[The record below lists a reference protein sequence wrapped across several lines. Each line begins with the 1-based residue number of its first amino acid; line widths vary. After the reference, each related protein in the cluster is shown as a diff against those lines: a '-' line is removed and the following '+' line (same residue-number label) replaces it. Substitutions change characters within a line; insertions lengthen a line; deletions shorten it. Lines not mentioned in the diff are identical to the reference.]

1 MYIDFPLDGNT
12 PNSAVA
18 PTFLV
23 CLQEAPLGGSWP
35 LAAANLRVRALRQ
48 GGRLGTHPKSGL
60 KGLPLKAR
68 PLEAPGGP
76 WRPRPPETPGDRW
89 RPRCW
94 KPPKI
99 WCEDLA
105 GGGP

>member
-12 PNSAVA
+12 PNPRSQALAVA

-48 GGRLGTHPKSGL
+48 GGRLGTQ
-60 KGLPLKAR
+60 A
-68 PLEAPGGP
+68 
-76 WRPRPPETPGDRW
+76 
-89 RPRCW
+89 
-94 KPPKI
+94 
-99 WCEDLA
+99 
-105 GGGP
+105 